1 MVKVQVRIF
10 WYDETSEKQNE
21 LGIGF
26 TRVRYC
32 MTERF
37 TQHSFSNSAN
47 NSIIRSNVYQ
57 SCLLAR

>member
-26 TRVRYC
+26 TRVRYY
-32 MTERF
+32 MTERYSP
-37 TQHSFSNSAN
+37 HSFSNSAN
-47 NSIIRSNVYQ
+47 NYIRSTVYQ